1 MSKQAFEEA
10 NELFVDDKY
19 EEAYELYTKAL
30 NSDDKT
36 DSQFTSKVLVARAQ
50 CSLKLKKYAG
60 KKNIFLTFLNLNVFV
75 LDALNDSNNAI
86 QLDETNIKAY
96 LRKGTALFNQ
106 DSKEEA
112 LKTFIR
118 GLEIDCKFIQYYLF
132 I

>member
-50 CSLKLKKYAG
+50 CSLKLKKYTG
-60 KKNIFLTFLNLNVFV
+60 KK
-75 LDALNDSNNAI
+75 
-86 QLDETNIKAY
+86 
-96 LRKGTALFNQ
+96 LFF
-106 DSKEEA
+106 SH
-112 LKTFIR
+112 F
-118 GLEIDCKFIQYYLF
+118 
-132 I
+132 